1 MLLGCTTSCTVEPSF
16 RCPLAE
22 DVAAADNWALATCT
36 DRCGDGFY
44 DGPFAEVGRS
54 AAYPT
59 CTSFNSALYPAS
71 GFSCFIGTTDD
82 YSARILDEQCDTHYT
97 MD

>member
-16 RCPLAE
+16 RCPLAA

-54 AAYPT
+54 AAYAT
-59 CTSFNSALYPAS
+59 CVSKLSALYPTS
-71 GFSCFIGTTDD
+71 DFSCFIGSDD